1 MPEDERKSVGG
12 VVQAFLW
19 PWLAT
24 LALTAVLLAG
34 VMVVA
39 VARLD
44 VTDSTFSTA
53 AAGLVGWIAI
63 LGVLV
68 LPPWHFLTGLLHP
81 AFEDRRG
88 LGALVGVVSAV
99 LAFLCCVL
107 LCALRVG

>member
-1 MPEDERKSVGG
+1 MPKDERKSVEGLLA
-12 VVQAFLW
+12 AFLW
-19 PWLAT
+19 PWVAT
-24 LALTAVLLAG
+24 RALTAALLAG

-68 LPPWHFLTGLLHP
+68 LPPWHFLTGLLQP
-81 AFEDRRG
+81 AFEDPRG
-88 LGALVGVVSAV
+88 LGAVIGVVSAV
-99 LAFLCCVL
+99 LAFVCCVL
-107 LCALRVG
+107 LVTLRVG